1 MLKKNKNKYLI
12 DSIYVIIFIIFLV
25 LVYSLTSRYC
35 LSPSVDDEN
44 IIKINRE
51 NKEDIIS
58 PAKDST
64 NRNNNFRIPL
74 AATPNETQ
82 SVTQPATQSETGLF
96 TFSSFFDSFASDYL
110 IDLNQTSLY
119 RDNFSAAIMFPPDYT
134 WEKTNEAVVLNPL
147 FPEKRCLGNKCLE
160 QREGKLIYQ
169 GKEIAIPKE
178 LATREISAITLGAL
192 DKRWLVGF
200 TFKNGEKYQGAVY
213 YFNGKKLTLLLSGD
227 KLASP
232 YLGYFGFGGK
242 EDDFLI
248 IYGAYRG
255 IAYRVQAEKI
265 IDVSK
270 FFDYRIMA
278 EGFRP
283 EVIRVET
290 GSRINWYVYS
300 LTPNKPRLIKLWQDT
315 NNEISGEAVYQDLFF
330 GGEEEAIFSFLRAD
344 INEISLVARIKKPG
358 ELGEEYWQI
367 FRDRGFKN
375 QALGQLVF
383 NPMLIGSSESKII
396 IKKLAN
402 SSLGSQDTPCPEAT
416 LLFSV
421 DNKNWQVIP
430 QGYYLNKDFGALQL
444 DKYFLKVNLPAQK
457 DKFYSPFLNEVLFD
471 FYYQK

>member
-12 DSIYVIIFIIFLV
+12 DLIYVIIFIIFLV
-25 LVYSLTSRYC
+25 LVYSLTSRHC
-35 LSPSVDDEN
+35 LSPSVDDAS
-44 IIKINRE
+44 IIKINRA
-51 NKEDIIS
+51 NNEDIINL
-58 PAKDST
+58 DQDNN
-64 NRNNNFRIPL
+64 NRNTNFSIPL
-74 AATPNETQ
+74 ATTPNETQ
-82 SVTQPATQSETGLF
+82 LITQPAVQSEEGLF

-110 IDLNQTSLY
+110 VDLNQTNLY
-119 RDNFSAAIMFPPDYT
+119 RDNFSAAVIFPPDYT
-134 WEKTNEAVVLNPL
+134 WEKTNEAAVFDSL

-160 QREGKLIYQ
+160 QIAGKLFYQ

-178 LATREISAITLGAL
+178 LTTQEISAITLGAL

-213 YFNGKKLTLLLSGD
+213 YFNGKKFSLLLAGD
-227 KLASP
+227 KLTSP
-232 YLGYFGFGGK
+232 YLGYFGFGGE

-300 LTPNKPRLIKLWQDT
+300 LTPNKPRLIKLWEDT
-315 NNEISGEAVYQDLFF
+315 NNEISGEAVYQDLFS
-330 GGEEEAIFSFLRAD
+330 GEEEKVTFSFLRAD

-358 ELGEEYWQI
+358 EWGEEYWQI

-375 QALGQLVF
+375 QTLGELVF
-383 NPMLIGSSESKII
+383 NPVLIGSSESKII

-402 SSLGSQDTPCPEAT
+402 SSLGSQDNTCSEAT

-430 QGYYLNKDFGALQL
+430 QGYYLNKDFGALRL